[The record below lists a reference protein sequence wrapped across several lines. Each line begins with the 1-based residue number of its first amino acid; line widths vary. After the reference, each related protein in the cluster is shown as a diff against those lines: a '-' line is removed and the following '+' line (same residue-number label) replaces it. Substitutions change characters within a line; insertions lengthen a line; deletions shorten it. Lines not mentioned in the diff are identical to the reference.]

1 MAKLVGGLFSLE
13 ARGSI
18 GKTVTFM
25 LWRGQQ
31 RVRKWTIPHNPE
43 SADQITI
50 RGQFSMATVRWAG
63 FDAAAKL
70 LWDDEVAAQGLL
82 MSGFNL
88 HQGSYI
94 TYIRD
99 EAGDPPDDPAD
110 Y

>member
-31 RVRKWTIPHNPE
+31 RVRKWTIPHNPQ
-43 SADQITI
+43 SVDQVEI
-50 RGQFSMATVRWAG
+50 RGQFTMATVRWAG
-63 FDAAAKL
+63 FTGPEKTA
-70 LWDDEVAAQGLL
+70 WDDEVAAQGLL

-99 EAGDPPDDPAD
+99 ESEDPPVDPGD